1 MAEEKVLLGDDV
13 VGRETPEYKTLL
25 DSMTEIER
33 VANKVVGSVKPSL
46 LNERYFSTEE
56 VMAHFHI
63 SKRALQNYRDT
74 GVIPYTAIGGIF
86 LYPESGIRK
95 VFEGNYYKPIHKN
108 SKQN

>member
-13 VGRETPEYKTLL
+13 VGRETPEYKALL
-25 DSMTEIER
+25 GSMVEIER
-33 VANKVVGSVKPSL
+33 VADKVVGSVKPSL

-74 GVIPYTAIGGIF
+74 GVIPYTAIRGVF
-86 LYPESGIRK
+86 LYPESGIRE
-95 VFEGNYYKPIHKN
+95 VLAGNYYRPAVFGKN
-108 SKQN
+108 